1 MSKTYRYDSST
12 NKAQT
17 FVDIT
22 NLKRTL
28 VLSNE
33 RKVVRPDNGPQWDLT
48 RASVVLTTPDRI
60 TDANCVDKCGPSTEG
75 TRLIRL
81 ETSTPLASKTE
92 FLADLEELKEI
103 IENLGEDFFVKG
115 LKMPMNVDIIIA

>member
-1 MSKTYRYDSST
+1 MSTTYRFDSST
-12 NKAQT
+12 NKALT
-17 FVDIT
+17 FVDVT
-22 NLKRTL
+22 NLRRTL

-60 TDANCVDKCGPSTEG
+60 TDASCVDKCGPSTEG

-81 ETSTPLASKTE
+81 ETSTPITSKAA
-92 FLADLEELKEI
+92 FLADLEEMKKVIDSLS
-103 IENLGEDFFVKG
+103 EDFFVKG
-115 LKMPMNVDIIIA
+115 LRKPMNVDIVIA